1 MSEVGKAENVEISAY
16 WVVVTS
22 PRQHARARAKW
33 RICAQ
38 CDVTF
43 ISFVWFLSVHFKTR
57 YIRLRLKF
65 WHEIKNI
72 RFGVKSRKES
82 SNKWKPMLKWRRN
95 NYVIVTSTKCFV
107 ITGTLLANSR
117 LFGSSLRFDSLE
129 LRSEGLRPI
138 KVTKAWYIEGCSY
151 RNNNT
156 VSLVRKFYEIFHP
169 HGGFGWTLIMKYW
182 LLSLRI
188 FTLITRKL
196 VNAYYWICESFD
208 ILSGW
213 TISSIKV
220 KVTLSRWQGSNA

>member
-1 MSEVGKAENVEISAY
+1 MYEVGKAENVEISAY

-82 SNKWKPMLKWRRN
+82 SNKLKPMLKWRRN
-95 NYVIVTSTKCFV
+95 KYVIVTSTKLRVRSYEYEVLC
-107 ITGTLLANSR
+107 GTLLANSR

-138 KVTKAWYIEGCSY
+138 KVIKAWYILIL
-151 RNNNT
+151 RDVAIRT
-156 VSLVRKFYEIFHP
+156 ITAFH
-169 HGGFGWTLIMKYW
+169 W
-182 LLSLRI
+182 
-188 FTLITRKL
+188 
-196 VNAYYWICESFD
+196 
-208 ILSGW
+208 
-213 TISSIKV
+213 
-220 KVTLSRWQGSNA
+220 